1 MQLRIKDLDV
11 LRAIFRRFPAV
22 REVKLFGSR
31 ATSTARR
38 ASDIDLA
45 ISTPSATPSEWA
57 DICDA
62 LDNAPIIYDLDIL
75 RLDCTTSPA
84 LLERIDREGIVIYRQ
99 Q

>member
-1 MQLRIKDLDV
+1 MQLRTKDLDM
-11 LRAIFRRFPAV
+11 LRAIFRRFPTV
-22 REVKLFGSR
+22 REVRLFGSR

-38 ASDIDLA
+38 NSDIDLA
-45 ISTPSATPSEWA
+45 ISAPSSTPSEWA
-57 DICDA
+57 NVCEA
-62 LDNAPIIYDLDIL
+62 LNNAPIIYELDIL